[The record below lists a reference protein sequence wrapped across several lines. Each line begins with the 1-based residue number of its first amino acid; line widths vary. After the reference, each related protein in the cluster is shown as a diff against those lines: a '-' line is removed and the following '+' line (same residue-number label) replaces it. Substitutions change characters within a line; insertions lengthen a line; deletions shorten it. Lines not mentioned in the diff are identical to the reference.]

1 MFRKTWI
8 RNLLAAVAIMAV
20 FLTLAVNTVQPRE
33 DLTVVEKGLRSAASP
48 FQYGFRAI
56 NEGVQGFF
64 AYFTEKK
71 ALQQENE
78 RLKQQVSQL
87 NSVVTQMNEINLEN
101 VRLRELL
108 QYKEEMQGQYELQLA
123 GIIAENNT
131 NLQHT
136 ITLDRGSNDGVV
148 TGMTVLNHSGLIGR
162 VTAVL
167 PNTSEVML
175 LPDRE
180 SAVGVRV
187 WSTREVIGVVEG
199 DGSGTANL
207 KMIHLPHD
215 ADIYVG
221 DSLVTSGLDGVFL
234 GGIQIGEVTAIEY
247 STNGLTKA
255 ATVKPYVNFNRLEE
269 VFILMN
275 SEGGAAQ

>member
-1 MFRKTWI
+1 MFKKTWI
-8 RNLLAAVAIMAV
+8 RNLLAVTAILV
-20 FLTLAVNTVQPRE
+20 IFLTFAVNTVQPRE
-33 DLTVVEKGLRSAASP
+33 NLTFVEKGLRIAASP

-64 AYFTEKK
+64 AYFTEKE

-78 RLKQQVSQL
+78 TLKQQVSQL
-87 NSVVTQMNEINLEN
+87 NSMLEQMDEISMEN

-108 QYKEEMQGQYELQLA
+108 QYKEEVQGQYKLQLA

-136 ITLDRGSNDGVV
+136 ITLDRGSNDGIMA
-148 TGMTVLNHSGLIGR
+148 GMTVLNHSGLIGR
-162 VTAVL
+162 VTAVM
-167 PNTSEVML
+167 PNASEVML

-180 SAVGVRV
+180 SAVGARV

-199 DGSGTANL
+199 NGSGTSNL
-207 KMIHLPHD
+207 KLIHLPHD

-221 DSLVTSGLDGVFL
+221 DSLVTSGLDGIFL

-247 STNGLTKA
+247 SANGLTKT

-275 SEGGAAQ
+275 SGGGAAQ